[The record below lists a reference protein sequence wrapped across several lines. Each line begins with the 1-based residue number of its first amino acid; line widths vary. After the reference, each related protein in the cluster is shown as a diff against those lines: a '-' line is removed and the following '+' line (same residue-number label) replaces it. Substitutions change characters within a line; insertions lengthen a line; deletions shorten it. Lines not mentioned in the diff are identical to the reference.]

1 VDYLAIIPHV
11 SFKLLFLTNCF
22 NSLQFPFLC
31 FRFMS
36 IELYLFFSKR
46 FFSCSLSLSA
56 VVAVV
61 VVIRLCEM
69 YYISIPSFFILSLM
83 LFIFYWFVTRLSDYF
98 FLFALQCF
106 IPLISFFFSFSCLEE
121 ESCRIMQ

>member
-22 NSLQFPFLC
+22 NSLQFPFLS

-46 FFSCSLSLSA
+46 FFFMLSLSLSA

-69 YYISIPSFFILSLM
+69 YYKYSL
-83 LFIFYWFVTRLSDYF
+83 LFHFVPNVVYF
-98 FLFALQCF
+98 LLV
-106 IPLISFFFSFSCLEE
+106 
-121 ESCRIMQ
+121 RY